1 MSEIEKKHHLTK
13 AQLEA
18 VNHTEGPVLV
28 VAGPGSGKTR
38 VLAHRIANLINNHDV
53 SSENL
58 LAVTFTNKAA
68 QEMRDR
74 CQNLLQS
81 SLGLNIYTF
90 HSLSAFL
97 LRSYGSN
104 IGIDSN
110 FTIYDS
116 DDQLRIIKRIL
127 KNLDRDPKL
136 LPFKINTL
144 ISEISLA
151 KNFKLSPSQ
160 YIKKFGDEN
169 SSGGF
174 NQKIFEMYEHY
185 ENELKQSNALDF
197 DDLLLK
203 TVILLQNHE
212 ETRLMCEEQFKYL
225 LVDEFQDT
233 NKLQFEIST
242 SLTKDNKNL
251 FVVGDPDQSI
261 YSWRH
266 ADPNNVIDFHNFFT
280 NSKIIKLDQNY
291 RSTKSILSAADS
303 LISNNN
309 IRFDRELW
317 TENPDGSSV
326 KIVTCLNPPNEASFV
341 SEQVVKLLSE
351 GFSEEQIAIMYR
363 VNAQS
368 RNLEDHFQQLNIP
381 HRLIGATSFRER
393 REIKDVLA
401 YMSILVNPKDE
412 NSLLRIIN
420 TPRRGITDRSF
431 NYLKQILLNES
442 KYNSVIEVILDKNS
456 SSIDGLPPRA
466 IKSVKNFS
474 EILSDLLSQV
484 NNQNP
489 DILIS
494 NILDRVKY
502 KEYIEND
509 TDAENRWRNIEELKI
524 KAQEIIDPNLD
535 CFQNS
540 LEFLSRFSLIS
551 KTDDLDNE
559 IGIKESDDQKK
570 VTLITLHQAKGLE
583 FDVVFIIGLEQG
595 ILPHVR
601 SFDDPSQMEEERRL
615 CYVGITRAKKHLY
628 LSKCLQRIPWSEMGK
643 RQFPQ
648 SQVSSQFISEIPD
661 KIAEEKSFRL
671 SRNFSK
677 QTRTSVKNR
686 FDILDKKINFQ
697 NNDQNKALFSPSD
710 VVSHKVF
717 GKGIVISVEKS
728 SGDEELII
736 KFDNISTPKRIIPS
750 FGSLN
755 KVNRKK

>member
-1 MSEIEKKHHLTK
+1 MFETEKFNDLTK
-13 AQLEA
+13 TQFEA

-38 VLAHRIANLINNHDV
+38 VLAYRIYNLIKNHQV
-53 SSENL
+53 STENL

-68 QEMRDR
+68 QEMRER
-74 CQNLLQS
+74 CENLLKGFS
-81 SLGLNIYTF
+81 KLNIYTF

-97 LRSYGSN
+97 LRSYGSK
-104 IGIDSN
+104 IGIEPTFS
-110 FTIYDS
+110 IYDS
-116 DDQLRIIKRIL
+116 DDQLRLVKRIL
-127 KNLDRDPKL
+127 KNLNRDPKL

-151 KNFKLSPSQ
+151 KNLKLSPTQ
-160 YIKKFGDEN
+160 YINKFGDQN
-169 SSGGF
+169 SSIGF
-174 NQKIFEMYEHY
+174 NQNVFEMYQHY
-185 ENELKQSNALDF
+185 ENELIQSNALDF

-203 TVILLQNHE
+203 TVTLLQNDE
-212 ETRLMCEEQFKYL
+212 ETRMMCEEQFKYL

-242 SLTKDNKNL
+242 SLTKENKNL

-266 ADPNNVIDFHNFFT
+266 ADPNNVIDFNNFFK

-303 LISNNN
+303 LIANNSM
-309 IRFDRELW
+309 RFDRELW
-317 TENPDGSSV
+317 TDNPDGSLV
-326 KIVTCLNPPNEASFV
+326 EIVTCQNPPNEAAFV

-351 GFSEEQIAIMYR
+351 GFSKEQIAVMYR

-368 RNLEDHFQQLNIP
+368 RNIEDHFQKLKIP

-393 REIKDVLA
+393 REIKDILA
-401 YMSILVNPKDE
+401 YMSVLINPKDE
-412 NSLLRIIN
+412 ISLLRIIN
-420 TPRRGITDRSF
+420 TPRRGITDRTF
-431 NYLKQILLNES
+431 NYLKQILLKEQ
-442 KYNSVIEVILDKNS
+442 KYNSVLEVILDHKS
-456 SSIDGLPPRA
+456 SVIDGLPSRA
-466 IKSVKNFS
+466 IKSIQKFS
-474 EILSDLLSQV
+474 EILSDLLPQV

-489 DILIS
+489 YILIS
-494 NILDRVKY
+494 NILDKIKY
-502 KEYIEND
+502 KEYIEAD
-509 TDAENRWRNIEELKI
+509 TDWENRWRNIEELKI
-524 KAQEIIDPNLD
+524 KAKEIIDPNLD
-535 CFQNS
+535 CLQNS

-559 IGIKESDDQKK
+559 IGVKEDDKQEK

-583 FDVVFIIGLEQG
+583 FDVVFILGLEQG

-615 CYVGITRAKKHLY
+615 CYVGITRAKKRLY

-643 RQFPQ
+643 QQFPQ

-661 KIAEEKSFRL
+661 QVSSQKSFRV
-671 SRNFSK
+671 SGNFSRFTK
-677 QTRTSVKNR
+677 SSVKQN
-686 FDILDKKINFQ
+686 FDVLDKKINPQ
-697 NNDQNKALFSPSD
+697 HVNQDNNLFHPSD
-710 VVSHKVF
+710 VVDHKVF

-728 SGDEELII
+728 SGEEELII
-736 KFDNISTPKRIIPS
+736 KFDNISVPKRIIPS

-755 KVNRKK
+755 KMNSKK

>member
-1 MSEIEKKHHLTK
+1 MTIIEKNHHLTK

-18 VNHTEGPVLV
+18 VNHTKGPVLV

-53 SSENL
+53 LAENL

-81 SLGLNIYTF
+81 AFSLNIYTF
-90 HSLSAFL
+90 HSLSSFL
-97 LRSYGSN
+97 LRSYGSH

-110 FTIYDS
+110 FSIIDS
-116 DDQLRIIKRIL
+116 NDQLRIIKRIL
-127 KNLDRDPKL
+127 KSLDKDPKL

-160 YIKKFGDEN
+160 YIKKFGNQD
-169 SSGGF
+169 SLGGF
-174 NQKIFEMYEHY
+174 YQNIFEMYEYY
-185 ENELKQSNALDF
+185 EDELKRSNALDF

-203 TVILLQNHE
+203 TVTLLQNHE
-212 ETRLMCEEQFKYL
+212 ETRSICESKFKYL

-242 SLTKDNKNL
+242 ALTKDNKNL

-266 ADPNNVIDFHNFFT
+266 ADPNNVIDFDNFFT
-280 NSKIIKLDQNY
+280 NAKVIRLDQNY

-303 LISNNN
+303 LIANNN

-317 TENPDGSSV
+317 TDNPEGSFV
-326 KIVTCLNPPNEASFV
+326 QIVTCLNPPNEASFV
-341 SEQVVKLLSE
+341 SEQVLKLLSE

-368 RNLEDHFQQLNIP
+368 RNIEDSFQQLKIP

-393 REIKDVLA
+393 REIKDILA
-401 YMSILVNPKDE
+401 YVSILVNPKDE

-420 TPRRGITDRSF
+420 TPRRGITDSTF
-431 NYLKQILLNES
+431 NYLKQIFLNES
-442 KYNSVIEVILDKNS
+442 KYDSVIQVILDNNS
-456 SSIDGLPPRA
+456 SSLDGLSTRA
-466 IKSVKNFS
+466 KKSVQNFS
-474 EILSDLLSQV
+474 EILSDLLTQV
-484 NNQNP
+484 NNKNP

-494 NILDRVKY
+494 NILDTVKY

-509 TDAENRWRNIEELKI
+509 TDWENRWRNIEELKI
-524 KAQEIIDPNLD
+524 KAKEIINPNLD
-535 CFQNS
+535 CLQNS

-559 IGIKESDDQKK
+559 IGIKESDNQKK

-583 FDVVFIIGLEQG
+583 FDVVFILGLEQG

-601 SFDDPSQMEEERRL
+601 SYDDPSQMEEERRL

-628 LSKCLQRIPWSEMGK
+628 LSKCLQRIPWSEIGK
-643 RQFPQ
+643 QPFPQ
-648 SQVSSQFISEIPD
+648 SQIQSQFISEIPD
-661 KIAEEKSFRL
+661 KVIEQKSFRIRGKYL
-671 SRNFSK
+671 NRNNP
-677 QTRTSVKNR
+677 SVKKN
-686 FDILDKKINFQ
+686 FDMLDSKINSQ
-697 NNDQNKALFSPSD
+697 NNESSKILFNPSD
-710 VVSHKVF
+710 VVIHKIF

-736 KFDNISTPKRIIPS
+736 KFDNISSPKRIIPS

-755 KVNRKK
+755 KSK

>member
-1 MSEIEKKHHLTK
+1 MTIIEKNHHLTK

-18 VNHTEGPVLV
+18 VNHTKGPVLV

-53 SSENL
+53 LAENL

-81 SLGLNIYTF
+81 AFSLNIYTF
-90 HSLSAFL
+90 HSLSSFL
-97 LRSYGSN
+97 LRSYGSH

-110 FTIYDS
+110 FSIIDS
-116 DDQLRIIKRIL
+116 NDQLRIIKRIL
-127 KNLDRDPKL
+127 KSLDKDPKL

-160 YIKKFGDEN
+160 YIKKFGNQD
-169 SSGGF
+169 SLGGF
-174 NQKIFEMYEHY
+174 YQNIFEMYEYY
-185 ENELKQSNALDF
+185 EDELKRSNTLDF

-203 TVILLQNHE
+203 TVTLLQNHE
-212 ETRLMCEEQFKYL
+212 ETRSICESKFKYL

-242 SLTKDNKNL
+242 ALTKDNKNL

-266 ADPNNVIDFHNFFT
+266 ADPNNVIDFDNFFT
-280 NSKIIKLDQNY
+280 NAKVIRLDQNY

-303 LISNNN
+303 LIANNN

-317 TENPDGSSV
+317 TDNPEGSFV
-326 KIVTCLNPPNEASFV
+326 QIVTCLNPPNEASFV
-341 SEQVVKLLSE
+341 SEQVLKLLSE

-368 RNLEDHFQQLNIP
+368 RNIEDSFQQLKIP

-393 REIKDVLA
+393 REIKDILA
-401 YMSILVNPKDE
+401 YVSILVNPKDE

-420 TPRRGITDRSF
+420 TPRRGITDSTF
-431 NYLKQILLNES
+431 NYLKQIFLNES
-442 KYNSVIEVILDKNS
+442 KYDSVIQVILDNNS
-456 SSIDGLPPRA
+456 SSLNGLSTRA
-466 IKSVKNFS
+466 KKSVQNFS
-474 EILSDLLSQV
+474 EILSDLLTQV
-484 NNQNP
+484 NNKNP

-494 NILDRVKY
+494 NILDTVKY

-509 TDAENRWRNIEELKI
+509 TDWENRWRNIEELKI
-524 KAQEIIDPNLD
+524 KAKEIINPNLD
-535 CFQNS
+535 CLQNS

-559 IGIKESDDQKK
+559 IGIKESDNQKK

-583 FDVVFIIGLEQG
+583 FDVVFILGLEQG

-601 SFDDPSQMEEERRL
+601 SYDDPSQMEEERRL

-628 LSKCLQRIPWSEMGK
+628 LSKCLQRIPWSEIGK
-643 RQFPQ
+643 QPFPQ
-648 SQVSSQFISEIPD
+648 SQIQSQFISEIPD
-661 KIAEEKSFRL
+661 KVIEQKSFRIRGKYL
-671 SRNFSK
+671 NRNNP
-677 QTRTSVKNR
+677 SVKKK
-686 FDILDKKINFQ
+686 FDMLESKINSQ
-697 NNDQNKALFSPSD
+697 NNESSKILFNPSD
-710 VVSHKVF
+710 VVIHKIF

-736 KFDNISTPKRIIPS
+736 KFDNISSPKRIIPS

-755 KVNRKK
+755 KSK

>member
-1 MSEIEKKHHLTK
+1 LTIIEKNHHLTK

-18 VNHTEGPVLV
+18 VNHTKGPVLV

-53 SSENL
+53 LAENL

-81 SLGLNIYTF
+81 AFSLNIYTF
-90 HSLSAFL
+90 HSLSSFL
-97 LRSYGSN
+97 LRSYGSH

-110 FTIYDS
+110 FSIIDS
-116 DDQLRIIKRIL
+116 NDQLRIIKRIL
-127 KNLDRDPKL
+127 KSLDKDPKL

-160 YIKKFGDEN
+160 YIKKFGNQD
-169 SSGGF
+169 SLGGF
-174 NQKIFEMYEHY
+174 YQNIFEMYEYY
-185 ENELKQSNALDF
+185 EDELKRSNTLDF

-203 TVILLQNHE
+203 TVTLLQNHE
-212 ETRLMCEEQFKYL
+212 ETRSICESKFKYL

-242 SLTKDNKNL
+242 ALTKDNKNL

-266 ADPNNVIDFHNFFT
+266 ADPNNVIDFDNFFT
-280 NSKIIKLDQNY
+280 NAKVIRLDQNY

-303 LISNNN
+303 LIANNN

-317 TENPDGSSV
+317 TDNPEGSFV
-326 KIVTCLNPPNEASFV
+326 QIVTCLNPPNEASFV
-341 SEQVVKLLSE
+341 SEQVLKLLSE

-368 RNLEDHFQQLNIP
+368 RNIEDSFQQLKIP

-393 REIKDVLA
+393 REIKDILA
-401 YMSILVNPKDE
+401 YVSILVNPKDE

-420 TPRRGITDRSF
+420 TPRRGITDSTF
-431 NYLKQILLNES
+431 NYLKQIFLNES
-442 KYNSVIEVILDKNS
+442 KYDSVIQVILDNNS
-456 SSIDGLPPRA
+456 SSLNGLSTRA
-466 IKSVKNFS
+466 KKSVQNFS
-474 EILSDLLSQV
+474 EILSDLLTQV
-484 NNQNP
+484 NNKNP

-494 NILDRVKY
+494 NILDTVKY

-509 TDAENRWRNIEELKI
+509 TDWENRWRNIEELKI
-524 KAQEIIDPNLD
+524 KAKEIINPNLD
-535 CFQNS
+535 CLQNS

-559 IGIKESDDQKK
+559 IGIKESDNQKK

-583 FDVVFIIGLEQG
+583 FDVVFILGLEQG

-601 SFDDPSQMEEERRL
+601 SYDDPSQMEEERRL

-628 LSKCLQRIPWSEMGK
+628 LSKCLQRIPWSEIGK
-643 RQFPQ
+643 QPFPQ
-648 SQVSSQFISEIPD
+648 SQIQSQFISEIPD
-661 KIAEEKSFRL
+661 KVIEQKSFRIRGKYL
-671 SRNFSK
+671 NRNNP
-677 QTRTSVKNR
+677 SVKKK
-686 FDILDKKINFQ
+686 FDMLESKINSQ
-697 NNDQNKALFSPSD
+697 NNESSKILFNPSD
-710 VVSHKVF
+710 VVIHKIF

-736 KFDNISTPKRIIPS
+736 KFDNISSPKRIIPS

-755 KVNRKK
+755 KSK